1 MNKHK
6 LIRIT
11 TVPISLEILLRDQL
25 NFMNQYYDVVGIS
38 SDKENLMKVADLQGI
53 KVHHVEMT
61 RKITLLYDLIALWK
75 LYRYFKKEKPFI
87 VHSHTPKAGTLGMIA
102 AKLAGVPHR
111 LHTVAGL
118 PLLEA
123 KGVKRIILNIVE
135 KITYCCATFI
145 YPNSNGLKNI
155 IIQAHFCQT
164 EKLKVIENGSSNGID
179 TSYFNPVL
187 ISDKQ
192 KQILRLNLG
201 ITKEDFVFIFV
212 GRIVGDKGINELVN
226 AFEIF
231 NNENKSGGHAK
242 LLLVGAFEKKLDSLK
257 PTTFQLFDS
266 NKNIITVGYQNDVR
280 SYFAIS
286 DCLVFPSYRE
296 GFPNVVL
303 QAGAM
308 GLPCIVTNINGCNEI
323 ITNGD
328 NGIIIPVKDEKSIG
342 LAMQKMITDDSFRT
356 HLRQNARKR
365 IVGRFEQ
372 STIWEAIL
380 AEYKNLEDAPSIK
393 NIKKKVIRTATVG
406 ISLNYLLKGQ
416 LAFLQNNYEV
426 IALSSKDEFFTLVG
440 ERENVKMIPVMMSRN
455 ISIIRD
461 LISFVKL
468 YFIFRKEKPLI
479 VHSITPKAGLLSMA
493 AAYFAKVPI
502 RIHTF
507 TGLIFPT
514 KLGFL
519 KQVLILMDRL
529 LCRFATAVYPEGQG
543 VKTDL
548 IKYGITN
555 KPLKVLANGNVN
567 GINLERFNMNLF
579 SKEHQQ
585 SLRNSLGIAPDDF
598 IFIFIGRLVGDK
610 GINELVSAFKLFH
623 NTNNQNIKLLLVG
636 SFESKY
642 DALQTETLQ
651 LINTNKNILSV
662 GFQNDVRSYL
672 AISNCLVFPSYREG
686 FPNVV
691 MQAGAMELPSIV
703 TNISGCNEI
712 IVDGEN
718 GCIIPVKDIK
728 ALYEAMQK
736 IMEDSRFRTHL
747 IQNARPMIASRYEQ
761 SVVWESILEEYKR
774 LESNV

>member
-1 MNKHK
+1 MNKQK

-11 TVPISLEILLRDQL
+11 TVPISLEVLLENQL
-25 NFMNQYYDVVGIS
+25 NFMSQHYDVVGIS
-38 SDKENLMKVADLQGI
+38 SDKENLRKVCDLQGV
-53 KVHHVEMT
+53 KSNHVEMT

-87 VHSHTPKAGTLGMIA
+87 VHTHTPKAGTLGMIA

-135 KITYCCATFI
+135 KITYSCATFI
-145 YPNSNGLKNI
+145 YPNSRGLKNI
-155 IIQAHFCQT
+155 IIQEHFCQT
-164 EKLKVIENGSSNGID
+164 EKLKVLGNGSSNGID
-179 TSYFNPVL
+179 TSYFNPEFF
-187 ISDKQ
+187 SEEETQ
-192 KQILRLNLG
+192 TLRMKLG
-201 ITKEDFVFIFV
+201 FIKEDFVFIFV
-212 GRIVGDKGINELVN
+212 GRLVGDKGVNELVN
-226 AFEIF
+226 AFEMF
-231 NNENKSGGHAK
+231 DRENKFGGKAK
-242 LLLVGAFEKKLDSLK
+242 LLLAGSFELNLDSLSPNTIQK
-257 PTTFQLFDS
+257 IDS
-266 NKNIITVGYQNDVR
+266 NENIINVGYQNNIR
-280 SYFAIS
+280 QFYAIS
-286 DCLVFPSYRE
+286 NCLVFPSYRE
-296 GFPNVVL
+296 GFPNVVM

-308 GLPCIVTNINGCNEI
+308 GLPCIVSNINGCNEI

-342 LAMQKMITDDSFRT
+342 LAMQKIITDDSFRT

-426 IALSSKDEFFTLVG
+426 IAVSSNDEFFTLVG
-440 ERENVKMIPVMMSRN
+440 ERENVKMIPIMVSRN
-455 ISIIRD
+455 ISIISD
-461 LISFVKL
+461 LKSFVKL
-468 YFIFRKEKPLI
+468 YLLFRKEKPLI
-479 VHSITPKAGLLSMA
+479 VHSITPKAGLLSMT

-519 KQVLILMDRL
+519 KQVLIIMDRL

-548 IKYGITN
+548 IKHGITN

-567 GINLERFNMNLF
+567 GINLEHFNMNLF

-585 SLRNSLGIAPDDF
+585 NLRNSLRIAPDDF
-598 IFIFIGRLVGDK
+598 VFIFVGRLVGDK

-623 NTNNQNIKLLLVG
+623 NTNKQNIKLLLVG
-636 SFESKY
+636 SFEYKS
-642 DALQTETLQ
+642 DPLQTEILQ

-691 MQAGAMELPSIV
+691 IQAGAMELPSIV

-712 IVDGEN
+712 IVDGVN

-728 ALYEAMQK
+728 ALYEAMLK
-736 IMEDSRFRTHL
+736 IMKDSSLRTHL

-761 SVVWESILEEYKR
+761 SLVWESILEEYKR